1 MKELED
7 KKNKEVAF
15 WVKEKQE
22 EFFNRN
28 KFLIDENTLLD
39 VKTKELRVEFEDM
52 NKKYDLIK
60 SEFEKL
66 TKEIDN
72 KNDTIDALKRRV
84 NGDTSIVVP
93 RAQVSPEE
101 VIAETQL
108 KLLEERA
115 MRQTL
120 TLEEIKIYDLL
131 VKNKRLTLGQS
142 TENASYRVL
151 PANTDEKSLLE
162 IAQSNVQEE

>member
-1 MKELED
+1 MKKNPEYSNNITDALE
-7 KKNKEVAF
+7 KLKEVATINKEVTRLEKM
-15 WVKEKQE
+15 VKAQE
-22 EFFNRN
+22 ET
-28 KFLIDENTLLD
+28 I
-39 VKTKELRVEFEDM
+39 
-52 NKKYDLIK
+52 
-60 SEFEKL
+60 EKL

>member
-1 MKELED
+1 MKKNPEYSNINDALEKLKD
-7 KKNKEVAF
+7 VAKINKEVTRLEKM
-15 WVKEKQE
+15 VKAQE
-22 EFFNRN
+22 ET
-28 KFLIDENTLLD
+28 I
-39 VKTKELRVEFEDM
+39 
-52 NKKYDLIK
+52 
-60 SEFEKL
+60 EKL

-93 RAQVSPEE
+93 RAQISPEE

>member
-1 MKELED
+1 MKKNPEYSSSITDALE
-7 KKNKEVAF
+7 KLKEVATINKEVTRLEKM
-15 WVKEKQE
+15 VKAQE
-22 EFFNRN
+22 ET
-28 KFLIDENTLLD
+28 I
-39 VKTKELRVEFEDM
+39 
-52 NKKYDLIK
+52 
-60 SEFEKL
+60 EKL